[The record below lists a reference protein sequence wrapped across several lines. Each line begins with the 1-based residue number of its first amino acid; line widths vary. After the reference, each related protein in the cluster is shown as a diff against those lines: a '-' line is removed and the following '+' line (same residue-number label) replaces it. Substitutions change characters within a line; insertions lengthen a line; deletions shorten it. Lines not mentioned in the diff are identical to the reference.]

1 MSTALLRFGRLRTLT
16 ALALAS
22 SLALS
27 GCGGGKDDEE
37 PAGQE
42 SQGIEGDTTLGA
54 TSPLTGLDLSEVPD
68 HPVVTVKIDN
78 SGNSAPQIGLGDA
91 DLITEELVEGGI
103 TRLAVSYYSTIPAEV
118 GPVRSMRATDIGIVQ
133 PLDAT
138 LVASGGAPVT
148 ITRLKGAGIPTVT
161 EGGPGYYR
169 RTDRVAPYNLFNKLP
184 ELVKT
189 LKGVDPVKPYLP
201 FGADGLPKGVPA
213 RGLTAVFSGGSSTAW
228 QFRDGHY
235 LNTDSN
241 ADSADQFTPDT
252 VLVLRVQVG
261 DAGYLDPAGNP
272 VPETKFTGT
281 GPAMVFHDG
290 RLVRG
295 SWNKDGLDADLTLA
309 QGKKEL
315 ALPAGKVWVELVPA
329 TGGNVTV
336 AR

>member
-1 MSTALLRFGRLRTLT
+1 MSTSPVRFSRLRVLT
-16 ALALAS
+16 ALALAA
-22 SLALS
+22 SLSLGACS
-27 GCGGGKDDEE
+27 KDDEE
-37 PAGQE
+37 PSGTT
-42 SQGIEGDTTLGA
+42 SQGTEGDTTLGA
-54 TSPLTGLDLSEVPD
+54 TSPLTGLDLDEVPD

-78 SGNSAPQIGLGDA
+78 SGNSAPQIGLGEA
-91 DLITEELVEGGI
+91 DLVTEELVEGGI
-103 TRLAVSYYSTIPAEV
+103 TRLAASYYSTVPKDV
-118 GPVRSMRATDIGIVQ
+118 GPVRSMRATDIGIVL

-148 ITRLKGAGIPTVT
+148 IRRLDQAGISTVT

-169 RTDRVAPYNLFNKLP
+169 RTDRTAPYNLFNRLP

-189 LKGVDPVKPYLP
+189 LEGVDPVKPYLP

-213 RGLTAVFSGGSSTAW
+213 QGLTAVFSGGSSTAW

-241 ADSADQFTPDT
+241 ADSTDQFMPDT

-295 SWNKDGLDADLTLA
+295 TWNKDGLDADITLS
-309 QGKKEL
+309 QGKKDL
-315 ALPAGKVWVELVPA
+315 TLPPGKVWMELVPA
-329 TGGNVTV
+329 QGGNVTV